1 MRPLFSTEGLHPGI
15 AFRRWR
21 EMMCTEMVPNE
32 IRNLDAA
39 PFHGR
44 IEVAAVGSLP
54 ITRSVQS
61 STRTEVTPEA
71 VRRNGRGDRLYAVFT
86 QSGHHAVQQNER
98 EAVVRTG
105 GFVMLDHRP
114 GVSEIETGS
123 FLILDLPRERLESV
137 LGPSHLFTALTVGAD
152 LASTTL
158 ANTYVEELIRVGD
171 RLSADGAARMAS
183 IGIDLVVASLAERL
197 AQEVPRSIHG
207 NATVQRAKAYIEAHL
222 SDTTLDPPRL
232 AAAVG
237 VSLRR
242 LQELFHEHGR
252 HISDTIWGRRLEAAA
267 KRLSDPASANLSIG
281 LLAYGCGFSSQ
292 AHFARRFRDRYD
304 VSPREYRQ
312 THGRGVQPA
321 ASASRLSS
329 GQAE

>member
-1 MRPLFSTEGLHPGI
+1 MRPLFSTVGLHPRD

-21 EMMCTEMVPNE
+21 EMMCDQMVPNE
-32 IRNLDAA
+32 IRNLDTAA
-39 PFHGR
+39 FHGR
-44 IEVAAVGSLP
+44 IEFTAIGSMP

-86 QSGHHAVQQNER
+86 QSGRHAVQQNER
-98 EAVVRTG
+98 EAVGRTG
-105 GFVMLDHRP
+105 DFVVLDHRP

-137 LGPSHLFTALTVGAD
+137 LGPSQLFTALAVEAN

-158 ANTYVEELIRVGD
+158 ANTYVQELIRVED
-171 RLSADGAARMAS
+171 RLNPDSAARMAS

-207 NATVQRAKAYIEAHL
+207 NATVQRAKAYIEAHMG
-222 SDTTLDPPRL
+222 DTALDPPRL

-242 LQELFHEHGR
+242 LQELFHERGR
-252 HISDTIWGRRLEAAA
+252 HISDYIWERRLEAAA
-267 KRLSDPASANLSIG
+267 KRLSDPACGHLSIG
-281 LLAYGCGFSSQ
+281 MLAYGCGFSTQ
-292 AHFARRFRDRYD
+292 AHFSRRFRERYGM
-304 VSPREYRQ
+304 SPREYRQ
-312 THGRGVQPA
+312 GAGRT
-321 ASASRLSS
+321 
-329 GQAE
+329 

>member
-1 MRPLFSTEGLHPGI
+1 MRPLFSTAGLHPRD

-21 EMMCTEMVPNE
+21 EMMCDQMVPNE
-32 IRNLDAA
+32 IRNLDTAA
-39 PFHGR
+39 FHGR
-44 IEVAAVGSLP
+44 IEFTAIGSMP

-86 QSGHHAVQQNER
+86 QSGRHAVQQNER
-98 EAVVRTG
+98 EAVGRTG
-105 GFVMLDHRP
+105 DFVVLDHRP

-137 LGPSHLFTALTVGAD
+137 LGPSQLFTALAVEAN

-158 ANTYVEELIRVGD
+158 ANTYVQELIRVED
-171 RLSADGAARMAS
+171 RLNPDSAARMAS

-197 AQEVPRSIHG
+197 AQEIPRSIHG
-207 NATVQRAKAYIEAHL
+207 NATVQRAKAYIEAHMG
-222 SDTTLDPPRL
+222 DTALDPPRL

-242 LQELFHEHGR
+242 LQELFHERGR
-252 HISDTIWGRRLEAAA
+252 HISDYIWERRLEAAA
-267 KRLSDPASANLSIG
+267 KRLSDPACGHLSIG
-281 LLAYGCGFSSQ
+281 MLAYGCGFSTQ
-292 AHFARRFRDRYD
+292 AHFSRRFRERYGM
-304 VSPREYRQ
+304 SPREFRQ
-312 THGRGVQPA
+312 GAGRT
-321 ASASRLSS
+321 
-329 GQAE
+329 

>member
-1 MRPLFSTEGLHPGI
+1 MRPLFSTEGLHPRD

-21 EMMCTEMVPNE
+21 EIMCDRMVPNE

-44 IEVAAVGSLP
+44 IEFAAIGSLP

-98 EAVVRTG
+98 EAVGRTG
-105 GFVMLDHRP
+105 DFVVLDHRP

-137 LGPSHLFTALTVGAD
+137 LGPSQLFTALAVEAN

-158 ANTYVEELIRVGD
+158 ANTYVQELIRVED
-171 RLSADGAARMAS
+171 RLNPDSAARMAS

-207 NATVQRAKAYIEAHL
+207 NATVQRAKAYIEAHMG
-222 SDTTLDPPRL
+222 DTALDPPRL

-242 LQELFHEHGR
+242 LQELFHERGR
-252 HISDTIWGRRLEAAA
+252 HISDYIWERRLEAAA
-267 KRLSDPASANLSIG
+267 KRLSDPACGHLSIG
-281 LLAYGCGFSSQ
+281 MLAYGCGFSTQ
-292 AHFARRFRDRYD
+292 AHFSRRFKERYGL
-304 VSPREYRQ
+304 SPREYRQ
-312 THGRGVQPA
+312 ARRQDVKSV
-321 ASASRLSS
+321 ASAFELSS
-329 GQAE
+329 